1 MAAESKP
8 KSMSEAKST
17 DDKGKKSLGKFTKK
31 KKKKRIS
38 SPIPFLL
45 SPESK
50 HKFLLAVC
58 TKQLIISNLAIS

>member
-31 KKKKRIS
+31 KKKKD
-38 SPIPFLL
+38 F
-45 SPESK
+45 
-50 HKFLLAVC
+50 
-58 TKQLIISNLAIS
+58 